1 MKLKIIA
8 LCLLPMALSAQINIT
23 TSGNSTQNFD
33 ALLTTGS
40 VNTWND
46 NSTIPNYF
54 AQRSGFGTTYQAG
67 TGSSTVG
74 NLYSFGST
82 GSTERALGSV
92 GSDNTSALNFSYGVL
107 LQNNSGFNLNQLAVS
122 YTLEQWRN
130 AGNTTPDEV
139 TVWYKISASPIS
151 NLSPGDN
158 TGWIQITAL
167 TTASP
172 INTSTAGALD
182 GNLAVNQASLSN
194 ISIPNLSVPNGHY
207 MMIKWEDINHPGND
221 DGLGIDNV
229 DITWTI
235 GCNTSSTINE
245 TACNFYI
252 VPSGDESYSASG
264 VYTDT
269 IPNASSC
276 DSIIT
281 INLTVE
287 TGVVYYADADFD
299 GLGDINS
306 SINTC
311 VPPVSGYVLNSDDC
325 DDQSSAIG
333 IGNTTY
339 YLDADLDGFGDLN
352 NTTSGCSLPNGYSLN
367 GLDCNDGDF
376 NINPN
381 ATDIPDNGIDEDCSG
396 SDVSV
401 VGSNLGMYEFT
412 QAVACPVTALSVTA
426 QPTNAVFSDYA
437 TLGTACSG
445 SANVYSTSG
454 WNTTSTIDLNEY
466 NEFSITS
473 NECFGLDLN
482 KIVFT
487 HRISASGGT
496 PTYFVRSSLDNYT
509 ADLASGASIVTDKID
524 TIVLPISFD
533 VISQVTF
540 RFYIINMG
548 TNQATW
554 RNDNVTLIGNMNT
567 IQPTTFYADADGD
580 TYGNPAVTISAC
592 SVPFGYVANDSDC
605 DDSNSSINPTTIW
618 YEDADS
624 DNLGNENST
633 FIGCVSPANYVLI
646 SGDCDDTDP
655 SSTFTTMYYED
666 NDSDGFGASIG
677 TAFCVN
683 PGSGYVLNNTDCDD
697 SQSTVYPGAPEI
709 CDAFD
714 NNCNGQTNEGI
725 QTTVYYID
733 NDGDTYGQGSAGDFC
748 SDPGIGYSLFNT
760 DCDDDNAAAYP
771 GAPEILNNGVDENCD
786 NTDNYMAINET
797 AISNFSL
804 QPNPSNGVFTIVF
817 PTDVK
822 QLNAQLLDLNGKKL
836 ASQKLAGSKFELDYS
851 NFSEGIY
858 LLQISTAFETKT
870 VRISIVK

>member
-1 MKLKIIA
+1 MKLKLIA

-92 GSDNTSALNFSYGVL
+92 GSDNTSALNFAYGVL

-130 AGNTTPDEV
+130 AGNITPDEV

-158 TGWIQITAL
+158 TGWTQITVL
-167 TTASP
+167 TTSSP
-172 INTSTAGALD
+172 INTATAGALD
-182 GNLAVNQASLSN
+182 GNLAVNQVSLSN
-194 ISIPNLSVPNGHY
+194 ISIPNLSIPNGHY

-221 DGLGIDNV
+221 DGLGIDDV
-229 DITWTI
+229 DIAWTI

-264 VYTDT
+264 IYTDT
-269 IPNASSC
+269 IPNANSC

-281 INLTVE
+281 INLTIE
-287 TGVVYYADADFD
+287 TGVVYYADVDVD
-299 GLGDINS
+299 GLGDINN

-352 NTTSGCSLPNGYSLN
+352 NTTLGCVVPNGYAENS
-367 GLDCNDGDF
+367 LDCNDNDF

-396 SDVSV
+396 ADASSI
-401 VGSNLGMYEFT
+401 GSTLGLYEFT
-412 QAVACPVTALSVTA
+412 QASACPVTAVSVTT
-426 QPTNAVFSDYA
+426 QPTNAVFGDYSS
-437 TLGTACSG
+437 LGTNCSA
-445 SANVYSTSG
+445 SANVFSTSG
-454 WNTTSTIDLNEY
+454 WNTASTINPDEY
-466 NEFSITS
+466 NQFSVAA
-473 NECFGLDLN
+473 NECFAMDLN
-482 KIVFT
+482 RIIFT
-487 HRISASGGT
+487 HRISFTGGT
-496 PTYFVRSSLDNYT
+496 PTWILRSSLDNFSS
-509 ADLASGASIVTDKID
+509 DIASGTAVTTDKTD
-524 TIVLPISFD
+524 TINLPAAFD
-533 VISQVTF
+533 LVNQVTF
-540 RFYIINMG
+540 RIYITNMG
-548 TNQATW
+548 LGLSTW
-554 RNDNVTLIGNMNT
+554 RNDNVTVIGNINP
-567 IQPTTFYADADGD
+567 IQPQIFYADADGD
-580 TYGNPAVTISAC
+580 TYGNTAVTISAC
-592 SVPFGYVANDSDC
+592 SAPVGYVSNDTDC
-605 DDSNSSINPTTIW
+605 DDSNSSINPTTVW

-624 DNLGNENST
+624 DNVGNENST
-633 FIGCVSPANYVLI
+633 FIGCISPANYVLI

-655 SSTFTTMYYED
+655 SSTFPTMYYED

-677 TAFCVN
+677 TAFCVD

-697 SQSTVYPGAPEI
+697 SQNAVYPGAPEI

-714 NNCNGQTNEGI
+714 NNCNGQTNEGL

-748 SDPGIGYSLFNT
+748 SDPGIGYSLNNT

-786 NTDNYMAINET
+786 NTDNYMAVNET
-797 AISNFSL
+797 EIINFSL
-804 QPNPSNGVFTIVF
+804 QPNPSNGVFNIVF
-817 PTDVK
+817 PTVVK
-822 QLNAQLLDLNGKKL
+822 QLNLKLLDLNGKIL
-836 ASQKLAGSKFELDYS
+836 NSQQLNGSSVELNYS
-851 NFSEGIY
+851 NLSEGIY
-858 LLQISTAFETKT
+858 LLQISSAIETKT